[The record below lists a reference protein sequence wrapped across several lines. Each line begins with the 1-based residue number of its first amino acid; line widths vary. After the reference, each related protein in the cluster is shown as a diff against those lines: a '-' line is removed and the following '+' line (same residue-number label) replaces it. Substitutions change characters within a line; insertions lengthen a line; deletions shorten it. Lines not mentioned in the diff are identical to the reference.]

1 MNKDTFTN
9 GDLAPEE
16 AIRERKRRILSPKS
30 LVFLALSIVILI
42 YLLRNIDITA
52 TLSTF
57 ANADPWLLLASCG
70 AYLLS
75 NLCKS
80 VRYHVMLR
88 GMGLAPFQMFAITS
102 YQNFFNQ
109 ILPART
115 GELTLIYYLKKVG
128 GASLSRGLH
137 ILVVTRIYDLIIVAM
152 FFLASVLA
160 FYGSAIRPGLL
171 VIGGVC
177 LGGSV
182 ASLFF
187 LKYMVIFADR
197 AFIGLARLLR
207 IDQAGLVVRIREKAG
222 PVVREFSDYRTARQL
237 PLLVLSS
244 VAVWAVLYVF
254 AYLTILAFRVD
265 VGFVQAVVGNTGQ
278 VLANVLPVNSF
289 GSFGTLEAGWA
300 GGFMLVGMNSQDAIT
315 TAFGYHIIN
324 FVASG
329 LIAAASWAV
338 LALFGRRRG

>member
-1 MNKDTFTN
+1 MMTDTPGRT
-9 GDLAPEE
+9 LAPDE
-16 AIRERKRRILSPKS
+16 AIRERKRRILSLKS
-30 LVFLALSIVILI
+30 LVFLVLSIAILI
-42 YLLRNIDITA
+42 YLLRSVDIAA
-52 TLSTF
+52 TLSTI

-88 GMGLAPFQMFAITS
+88 DIEVTPFQMFAITS

-137 ILVVTRIYDLIIVAM
+137 ILVVTRIYDLIIVAV

-160 FYGSAIRPGLL
+160 FYGGAIRPGLL

-177 LGGSV
+177 LVVSLV
-182 ASLFF
+182 SLFY
-187 LKYMVIFADR
+187 LKYLVIFADR
-197 AFIGLARLLR
+197 VFNAAARLLR
-207 IDQAGLVVRIREKAG
+207 LDGSRLVGRIREKAE

-237 PLLVLSS
+237 PMLVLTS
-244 VAVWAVLYVF
+244 VAVWVVLYVF

-300 GGFMLVGMNSQDAIT
+300 GGFMLVGMSPQDAIT

-329 LIAAASWAV
+329 VIAAACWAA
-338 LALFGRRRG
+338 LAVYRRRRG

>member
-1 MNKDTFTN
+1 MSTK
-9 GDLAPEE
+9 PENNTDASDE
-16 AIRERKRRILSPKS
+16 VIKERKRRIFSIKT
-30 LVFLALSIVILI
+30 LVFLALSIA
-42 YLLRNIDITA
+42 LLFFLMRSIDISA
-52 TLSTF
+52 TIATM

-70 AYLLS
+70 AYLAS

-88 GMGLAPFQMFAITS
+88 DIRVTPFQMFAITS

-137 ILVVTRIYDLIIVAM
+137 ILVVTRIYDLIIVAV

-160 FYGSAIRPGLL
+160 FYGDAIRPGLL
-171 VIGGVC
+171 VIGGIC
-177 LGGSV
+177 LAISV
-182 ASLFF
+182 ASLFY
-187 LKYMVIFADR
+187 LKWLVVFADR
-197 AFIGLARLLR
+197 AFNATARLLR
-207 IDQAGLVVRIREKAG
+207 LDTSRLIVKIREKAE

-237 PLLVLSS
+237 PMLVLTS
-244 VAVWAVLYVF
+244 VAVWVVLYIF

-300 GGFMLVGMNSQDAIT
+300 GGFMLVGMSSQDAIT
-315 TAFGYHIIN
+315 TAFGYHIVN

-329 LIAAASWAV
+329 IIAAGCYGV
-338 LALFGRRRG
+338 LALVKRRR